1 VSTHDPSVIS
11 DAALDLLTSYEI
23 AECKRVVRMQA
34 LFVVAVLAATTI
46 AVSVTLLAIELP
58 WGH

>member
-1 VSTHDPSVIS
+1 MT

-23 AECKRVVRMQA
+23 AECKRVVRLQA
-34 LFVVAVLAATTI
+34 LVAVAVLAATTI
-46 AVSVTLLAIELP
+46 AVIAVLLAFELP